1 MCKAKVIVNGV
12 NMLVMPEFR
21 AVLKTF
27 DPKAED
33 KIHLMGVVATQWDG
47 EYNLSEVMNCTRF
60 SLQGLQDAKK
70 MLMCAIEEYDKFSK
84 VA

>member
-21 AVLKTF
+21 KVLKDF
-27 DPKAED
+27 DDAEE
-33 KIHLMGVVATQWDG
+33 KIHLMGIVETRWDG
-47 EYNLSEVMNCTRF
+47 EYNLNEVMTCTRF

-70 MLMCAIEEYDKFSK
+70 MLMCAIEEYEKFSK